1 MPLGHHV
8 LPDSMIRDDIY
19 RKNMGDDYDKKEKYA
34 EGIKYYY
41 RQGLKGLHTHDKDK
55 IMIYS
60 FSISECSI
68 LFSSSLDLLE
78 IVHPFLCSALWHN
91 IDSQQRIYDFHFAGV
106 QDSEQSH
113 FLACFYQT
121 SGFGLNVAFDVFG

>member
-41 RQGLKGLHTHDKDK
+41 RQG
-55 IMIYS
+55 
-60 FSISECSI
+60 
-68 LFSSSLDLLE
+68 
-78 IVHPFLCSALWHN
+78 
-91 IDSQQRIYDFHFAGV
+91 
-106 QDSEQSH
+106 
-113 FLACFYQT
+113 
-121 SGFGLNVAFDVFG
+121 